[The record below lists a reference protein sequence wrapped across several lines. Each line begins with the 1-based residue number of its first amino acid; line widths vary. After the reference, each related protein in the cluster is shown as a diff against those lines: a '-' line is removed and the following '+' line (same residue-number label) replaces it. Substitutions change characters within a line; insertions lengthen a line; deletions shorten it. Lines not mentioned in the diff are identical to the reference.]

1 MFYLTKLLVKLF
13 VKDSDNCD
21 NPKVRTAY
29 GNLSGVCGIILN
41 LLLFGGKLFA
51 GIVSASVSV
60 IADALNNLSDAGS
73 SVVTFLGFKLA
84 SRPADREHPF
94 GHGRYEYVAG
104 LGISVVILLMGVEL
118 IKSSIEKIITP
129 EDKTAFSTL
138 SLAIMI
144 ASIFVKL
151 WMYFFNSGL
160 SRKINSTALK
170 AAALDSLTDCIATSV
185 VIIGLLIS
193 ASTGVQ
199 IDGWLGVCVSL
210 FILFTG
216 VSTFRESLSP
226 LLGKAPDAEFVDEI
240 KETVLKNDMI
250 VGIHD
255 LIIHDYGPG
264 RCFISLHAEVPC
276 DEDIL
281 EAHDA
286 IDLTEKQLENR
297 YNGFATIHMDPIASN
312 DAFTNELKMKVE
324 EGLCELNP
332 EYSIHDFRI
341 VKGSTHTNVVFDMV
355 IPYGLDLTERQIKQS
370 AIEKIKSIDE
380 KLYPIINVEKSL
392 SD

>member
-199 IDGWLGVCVSL
+199 IDGCRQKIGAETMKLYKAEKVNPLGGCLPLLIQMPILIALYWTLMESTEL
-210 FILFTG
+210 RQSSFILWITDLSVKDTYFVLPILYGISMFLLQKISPTPITDPIQKKVFMAMPFVFTFMFCTFPAG
-216 VSTFRESLSP
+216 LTLYWLVSNSFTIFQQFIIFRSLEKRGLS
-226 LLGKAPDAEFVDEI
+226 LKKAPVA
-240 KETVLKNDMI
+240 KK
-250 VGIHD
+250 
-255 LIIHDYGPG
+255 
-264 RCFISLHAEVPC
+264 
-276 DEDIL
+276 
-281 EAHDA
+281 
-286 IDLTEKQLENR
+286 
-297 YNGFATIHMDPIASN
+297 
-312 DAFTNELKMKVE
+312 
-324 EGLCELNP
+324 
-332 EYSIHDFRI
+332 
-341 VKGSTHTNVVFDMV
+341 
-355 IPYGLDLTERQIKQS
+355 
-370 AIEKIKSIDE
+370 
-380 KLYPIINVEKSL
+380 
-392 SD
+392 

>member
-13 VKDSDNCD
+13 VKDRDNCD

-151 WMYFFNSGL
+151 WMYFL
-160 SRKINSTALK
+160 IR
-170 AAALDSLTDCIATSV
+170 DC
-185 VIIGLLIS
+185 
-193 ASTGVQ
+193 
-199 IDGWLGVCVSL
+199 
-210 FILFTG
+210 
-216 VSTFRESLSP
+216 RE
-226 LLGKAPDAEFVDEI
+226 
-240 KETVLKNDMI
+240 
-250 VGIHD
+250 
-255 LIIHDYGPG
+255 
-264 RCFISLHAEVPC
+264 R
-276 DEDIL
+276 
-281 EAHDA
+281 
-286 IDLTEKQLENR
+286 
-297 YNGFATIHMDPIASN
+297 
-312 DAFTNELKMKVE
+312 
-324 EGLCELNP
+324 
-332 EYSIHDFRI
+332 
-341 VKGSTHTNVVFDMV
+341 
-355 IPYGLDLTERQIKQS
+355 
-370 AIEKIKSIDE
+370 
-380 KLYPIINVEKSL
+380 
-392 SD
+392 

>member
-1 MFYLTKLLVKLF
+1 MFYLIKLLVKLF

-151 WMYFFNSGL
+151 WMYFL
-160 SRKINSTALK
+160 I
-170 AAALDSLTDCIATSV
+170 LDC
-185 VIIGLLIS
+185 
-193 ASTGVQ
+193 Q
-199 IDGWLGVCVSL
+199 
-210 FILFTG
+210 
-216 VSTFRESLSP
+216 
-226 LLGKAPDAEFVDEI
+226 
-240 KETVLKNDMI
+240 
-250 VGIHD
+250 
-255 LIIHDYGPG
+255 
-264 RCFISLHAEVPC
+264 
-276 DEDIL
+276 
-281 EAHDA
+281 
-286 IDLTEKQLENR
+286 
-297 YNGFATIHMDPIASN
+297 
-312 DAFTNELKMKVE
+312 
-324 EGLCELNP
+324 
-332 EYSIHDFRI
+332 
-341 VKGSTHTNVVFDMV
+341 
-355 IPYGLDLTERQIKQS
+355 ER
-370 AIEKIKSIDE
+370 
-380 KLYPIINVEKSL
+380 
-392 SD
+392 

>member
-1 MFYLTKLLVKLF
+1 MPLRKLLSLGKKWVLER
-13 VKDSDNCD
+13 C
-21 NPKVRTAY
+21 
-29 GNLSGVCGIILN
+29 NLMLRAVFSRLPIRNHVFFYTIRAD
-41 LLLFGGKLFA
+41 GKLLENSKC
-51 GIVSASVSV
+51 VY
-60 IADALNNLSDAGS
+60 DALEDVEKVVVARMLPHPVLLKPKIYYHLLTSRVIVTDDYLRYLRHTQLREGQKVVQIWHACGAFKRFGLDAPSLLS
-73 SVVTFLGFKLA
+73 
-84 SRPADREHPF
+84 PQE
-94 GHGRYEYVAG
+94 
-104 LGISVVILLMGVEL
+104 
-118 IKSSIEKIITP
+118 EK
-129 EDKTAFSTL
+129 
-138 SLAIMI
+138 IMI

-264 RCFISLHAEVPC
+264 RCFVSLHAEVPC

-297 YNGFATIHMDPIASN
+297 YNCFATIHMDPIASN

>member
-41 LLLFGGKLFA
+41 LVLFGGKLFA

-297 YNGFATIHMDPIASN
+297 YN
-312 DAFTNELKMKVE
+312 
-324 EGLCELNP
+324 
-332 EYSIHDFRI
+332 
-341 VKGSTHTNVVFDMV
+341 
-355 IPYGLDLTERQIKQS
+355 
-370 AIEKIKSIDE
+370 
-380 KLYPIINVEKSL
+380 
-392 SD
+392 

>member
-129 EDKTAFSTL
+129 EDKTAISTL

-264 RCFISLHAEVPC
+264 RQMISLHAEVPA
-276 DEDIL
+276 EGNIMEL
-281 EAHDA
+281 HDV
-286 IDLTEKQLENR
+286 IDNIENELR
-297 YNGFATIHMDPIASN
+297 ETLGCEATIHMDPVVTSDEHVSETKAAMVSLIKAI
-312 DAFTNELKMKVE
+312 DEDL
-324 EGLCELNP
+324 
-332 EYSIHDFRI
+332 SIHDFRM
-341 VKGSTHTNVVFDMV
+341 VSGGTHTNLIFD
-355 IPYGLDLTERQIKQS
+355 ILAPFGFRLTDEELLTEVLQS
-370 AIEKIKSIDE
+370 VHEHFGDNYYVVTKIDHSYI
-380 KLYPIINVEKSL
+380 
-392 SD
+392 

>member
-144 ASIFVKL
+144 ASIFVKF
-151 WMYFFNSGL
+151 WMYFLIRDCRENKFNRTQGGGT
-160 SRKINSTALK
+160 R
-170 AAALDSLTDCIATSV
+170 
-185 VIIGLLIS
+185 
-193 ASTGVQ
+193 
-199 IDGWLGVCVSL
+199 
-210 FILFTG
+210 
-216 VSTFRESLSP
+216 
-226 LLGKAPDAEFVDEI
+226 FVD
-240 KETVLKNDMI
+240 
-250 VGIHD
+250 
-255 LIIHDYGPG
+255 
-264 RCFISLHAEVPC
+264 RLHC
-276 DEDIL
+276 NL
-281 EAHDA
+281 GCN
-286 IDLTEKQLENR
+286 NR
-297 YNGFATIHMDPIASN
+297 IAY
-312 DAFTNELKMKVE
+312 F
-324 EGLCELNP
+324 CLNR
-332 EYSIHDFRI
+332 S
-341 VKGSTHTNVVFDMV
+341 
-355 IPYGLDLTERQIKQS
+355 
-370 AIEKIKSIDE
+370 
-380 KLYPIINVEKSL
+380 

>member
-1 MFYLTKLLVKLF
+1 M
-13 VKDSDNCD
+13 
-21 NPKVRTAY
+21 
-29 GNLSGVCGIILN
+29 
-41 LLLFGGKLFA
+41 FA

-185 VIIGLLIS
+185 VIIGLFLPQQEFRLTVGS
-193 ASTGVQ
+193 A
-199 IDGWLGVCVSL
+199 CVFRCSYFL
-210 FILFTG
+210 R
-216 VSTFRESLSP
+216 VSAHSERAFHRSSAKRPTLN
-226 LLGKAPDAEFVDEI
+226 LLMR
-240 KETVLKNDMI
+240 L
-250 VGIHD
+250 
-255 LIIHDYGPG
+255 
-264 RCFISLHAEVPC
+264 R
-276 DEDIL
+276 
-281 EAHDA
+281 
-286 IDLTEKQLENR
+286 KQ
-297 YNGFATIHMDPIASN
+297 
-312 DAFTNELKMKVE
+312 
-324 EGLCELNP
+324 C
-332 EYSIHDFRI
+332 
-341 VKGSTHTNVVFDMV
+341 
-355 IPYGLDLTERQIKQS
+355 
-370 AIEKIKSIDE
+370 
-380 KLYPIINVEKSL
+380 
-392 SD
+392 

>member
-1 MFYLTKLLVKLF
+1 M
-13 VKDSDNCD
+13 
-21 NPKVRTAY
+21 
-29 GNLSGVCGIILN
+29 
-41 LLLFGGKLFA
+41 
-51 GIVSASVSV
+51 
-60 IADALNNLSDAGS
+60 
-73 SVVTFLGFKLA
+73 
-84 SRPADREHPF
+84 
-94 GHGRYEYVAG
+94 
-104 LGISVVILLMGVEL
+104 
-118 IKSSIEKIITP
+118 
-129 EDKTAFSTL
+129 
-138 SLAIMI
+138 
-144 ASIFVKL
+144 
-151 WMYFFNSGL
+151 
-160 SRKINSTALK
+160 
-170 AAALDSLTDCIATSV
+170 TDCIATSV

-226 LLGKAPDAEFVDEI
+226 LLGKAPDPEFVD
-240 KETVLKNDMI
+240 D
-250 VGIHD
+250 
-255 LIIHDYGPG
+255 
-264 RCFISLHAEVPC
+264 
-276 DEDIL
+276 
-281 EAHDA
+281 
-286 IDLTEKQLENR
+286 
-297 YNGFATIHMDPIASN
+297 MDPIASN

>member
-151 WMYFFNSGL
+151 W
-160 SRKINSTALK
+160 I
-170 AAALDSLTDCIATSV
+170 
-185 VIIGLLIS
+185 
-193 ASTGVQ
+193 
-199 IDGWLGVCVSL
+199 
-210 FILFTG
+210 
-216 VSTFRESLSP
+216 
-226 LLGKAPDAEFVDEI
+226 
-240 KETVLKNDMI
+240 
-250 VGIHD
+250 
-255 LIIHDYGPG
+255 
-264 RCFISLHAEVPC
+264 
-276 DEDIL
+276 
-281 EAHDA
+281 
-286 IDLTEKQLENR
+286 
-297 YNGFATIHMDPIASN
+297 
-312 DAFTNELKMKVE
+312 
-324 EGLCELNP
+324 
-332 EYSIHDFRI
+332 
-341 VKGSTHTNVVFDMV
+341 
-355 IPYGLDLTERQIKQS
+355 
-370 AIEKIKSIDE
+370 
-380 KLYPIINVEKSL
+380 VEKDKFNRTQGGGTRFFDRLHCNLGCNNRTAYFSL
-392 SD
+392 NRSSD

>member
-1 MFYLTKLLVKLF
+1 
-13 VKDSDNCD
+13 
-21 NPKVRTAY
+21 
-29 GNLSGVCGIILN
+29 
-41 LLLFGGKLFA
+41 
-51 GIVSASVSV
+51 
-60 IADALNNLSDAGS
+60 
-73 SVVTFLGFKLA
+73 
-84 SRPADREHPF
+84 
-94 GHGRYEYVAG
+94 
-104 LGISVVILLMGVEL
+104 
-118 IKSSIEKIITP
+118 
-129 EDKTAFSTL
+129 
-138 SLAIMI
+138 
-144 ASIFVKL
+144 
-151 WMYFFNSGL
+151 MYFFNSGL

-226 LLGKAPDAEFVDEI
+226 LLGKAPDPEFVDEI

-297 YNGFATIHMDPIASN
+297 YNCFATIHMDPIASN

-341 VKGSTHTNVVFDMV
+341 VKGSTHTNVVFYMV

>member
-51 GIVSASVSV
+51 GIVSVSVSV

-129 EDKTAFSTL
+129 ENKTAFSTL

-226 LLGKAPDAEFVDEI
+226 LLGKAPNPEFVDEI

-264 RCFISLHAEVPC
+264 RQMISLHAEVPA
-276 DEDIL
+276 EGNIMEL
-281 EAHDA
+281 HDV
-286 IDLTEKQLENR
+286 IDNIENELR
-297 YNGFATIHMDPIASN
+297 ETLGCEATIHMDPVVTSDEHVSETKAAMVSLIKAI
-312 DAFTNELKMKVE
+312 DEDL
-324 EGLCELNP
+324 
-332 EYSIHDFRI
+332 SIHDFRM
-341 VKGSTHTNVVFDMV
+341 VSGGTHTNLIFD
-355 IPYGLDLTERQIKQS
+355 ILAPFGFRLTDEELLTEVLQS
-370 AIEKIKSIDE
+370 VHEHFGDNYYVVTKIDHSYI
-380 KLYPIINVEKSL
+380 
-392 SD
+392 

>member
-29 GNLSGVCGIILN
+29 GNLSGICGIILN
-41 LLLFGGKLFA
+41 LVLFGGKLFA

-104 LGISVVILLMGVEL
+104 MGISVVILLMGIEL
-118 IKSSIEKIITP
+118 IKSSVEKIICP
-129 EDKTAFSTL
+129 ESGTAFSTL

-226 LLGKAPDAEFVDEI
+226 LLGKAPDPEFVDEI
-240 KETVLKNDMI
+240 KETVLKMI
-250 VGIHD
+250 
-255 LIIHDYGPG
+255 
-264 RCFISLHAEVPC
+264 
-276 DEDIL
+276 
-281 EAHDA
+281 
-286 IDLTEKQLENR
+286 
-297 YNGFATIHMDPIASN
+297 
-312 DAFTNELKMKVE
+312 
-324 EGLCELNP
+324 
-332 EYSIHDFRI
+332 
-341 VKGSTHTNVVFDMV
+341 
-355 IPYGLDLTERQIKQS
+355 
-370 AIEKIKSIDE
+370 
-380 KLYPIINVEKSL
+380 
-392 SD
+392 